1 MEFANL
7 VFALLAGLFAVL
19 SPCVLPLLP
28 VVFSVA
34 VAEQAKL
41 GVVALAAGLGLSF
54 LTAGL
59 FVATIGFALGVD
71 SEQLRMVAAILL
83 IVVGG
88 VLVVPLLQTQVT
100 RAAGPISHWAE
111 RHVSGWAAGGLAH
124 QFVVGLLLGVVWS
137 PCVGPTLGAAS
148 VLAAQGHDLGR
159 VALTLLM
166 FAVGTAF
173 PLLIL
178 GLLSRAALMRWH
190 GYLVTTGK
198 VGTSALGLILITT
211 GALILSG
218 FDKSL
223 EAVLVCILPLWFINL
238 ITGF

>member
-7 VFALLAGLFAVL
+7 VFALLAGLFSVL

-34 VAEQAKL
+34 VAEHKL
-41 GVVALAAGLGLSF
+41 GAVALAAGLALSF
-54 LTAGL
+54 LIASL
-59 FVATIGFALGVD
+59 FVATMGLALGID
-71 SEQLRMVAAILL
+71 DEQFRTVAAILL

-88 VLVVPLLQTQVT
+88 VLVIPRLQTQVAL
-100 RAAGPISHWAE
+100 AAGPISHWAE
-111 RHVSGWAAGGLAH
+111 RHVGGGAASGLAH

-148 VLAAQGHDLGR
+148 VLAAQGRDLGQ

-173 PLLIL
+173 PLLLL

-190 GYLVTTGK
+190 GRLVATGK
-198 VGTSALGLILITT
+198 VGKMVLGFVLITT

-223 EAVLVCILPLWFINL
+223 EAVLVRILPQWLTEL
-238 ITGF
+238 VTGF

>member
-1 MEFANL
+1 MELANL

-34 VAEQAKL
+34 VAEHKL
-41 GVVALAAGLGLSF
+41 GAVALAAGLALSF

-71 SEQLRMVAAILL
+71 VEQFRMVAAILL

-88 VLVVPLLQTQVT
+88 VLVVPRLQTEVA

-111 RHVSGWAAGGLAH
+111 RHVSGYAAGGLAH

-148 VLAAQGHDLGR
+148 VLAAQGRDLGH

-166 FAVGTAF
+166 FAVGTSF
-173 PLLIL
+173 PLLLL
-178 GLLSRAALMRWH
+178 GLLSRAALRRWH
-190 GYLVTTGK
+190 SRLVSTGK
-198 VGTSALGLILITT
+198 VGTMALGPVLITT
-211 GALILSG
+211 GTLILSG
-218 FDKSL
+218 VEKSV
-223 EAVLVCILPLWFINL
+223 EAVLVRLLPQWL
-238 ITGF
+238 IELATGF